1 MTKTKKNIVNN
12 KKVDIKDKAEL
23 LKEID
28 SIFSSANGSN
38 NNSKNADNKKRIID
52 EGNKD
57 RSKKQK
63 TVDDEDDVEERNEDD
78 DDEEEDEDGDDDG
91 GMEYF
96 HDDNTHGLIVS
107 NKSTAD
113 GPDGTLFK
121 GISPH
126 APLHRVDRATGL
138 PVYKAALLKAG
149 EGGGT
154 KYCPFDCNC
163 CF

>member
-1 MTKTKKNIVNN
+1 MTKTKKKISNNN
-12 KKVDIKDKAEL
+12 KVDVKDKAEL

-28 SIFSSANGSN
+28 SIFSNVKGN
-38 NNSKNADNKKRIID
+38 NDNKSVDNKKRIITD
-52 EGNKD
+52 GSTKIS
-57 RSKKQK
+57 SKKQK
-63 TVDDEDDVEERNEDD
+63 T
-78 DDEEEDEDGDDDG
+78 DDEEEDDDDDDGGDDEEEDDGDDDG

-96 HDDNTHGLIVS
+96 HDDNTHGLVVS
-107 NKSTAD
+107 NKNTAD

-126 APLHRVDRATGL
+126 APLHRVDRTTGL